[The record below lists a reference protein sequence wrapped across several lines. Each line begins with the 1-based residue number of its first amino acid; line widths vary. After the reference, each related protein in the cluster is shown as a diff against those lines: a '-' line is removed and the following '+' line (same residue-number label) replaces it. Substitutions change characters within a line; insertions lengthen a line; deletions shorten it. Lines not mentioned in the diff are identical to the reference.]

1 MAKAEMMFTPCCANR
16 MFSQQLHVFSQL
28 LSIDESQNT
37 EKSSH
42 GYPVRMVERSENLKE
57 RK

>member
-16 MFSQQLHVFSQL
+16 MFSQQLHAFSQL
-28 LSIDESQNT
+28 LSIDESQKS

-42 GYPVRMVERSENLKE
+42 GYPFRMLERSENLKE